1 MELVFQGREDPWN
14 DLSTVFKYENSYYM
28 DIYTFS
34 EGIQGLGCD
43 LLVNQ
48 QELQEDLF
56 SSM

>member
-1 MELVFQGREDPWN
+1 MELVFQGRPMPWN
-14 DLSTVFKYENSYYM
+14 DFSTVFKYENSYYM
-28 DIYTFS
+28 DICSFS
-34 EGIQGLGCD
+34 EGMQGLGFN

>member
-28 DIYTFS
+28 DIYTFP

-48 QELQEDLF
+48 QEQQEDLF
-56 SSM
+56 SLM